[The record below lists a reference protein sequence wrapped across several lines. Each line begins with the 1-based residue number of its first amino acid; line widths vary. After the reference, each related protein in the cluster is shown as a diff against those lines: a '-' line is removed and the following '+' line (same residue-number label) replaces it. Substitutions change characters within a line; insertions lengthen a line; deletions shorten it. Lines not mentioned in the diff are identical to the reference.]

1 MSNFNEFELD
11 LQNEKIQNE
20 AAAERSKFTTIDCVV
35 SSLFNCPTLK
45 CPTKGAAVCPQPPK
59 PVDTRNQC
67 STTSSCRTTF
77 KK

>member
-20 AAAERSKFTTIDCVV
+20 AASERVKFTTWDCVA
-35 SSLFNCPTLK
+35 SSIFNCPTLK
-45 CPTKGAAVCPQPPK
+45 CPTKGVLVCPQPPK
-59 PVDTRNQC
+59 PVNTKSQC
-67 STTSSCRTTF
+67 SSTASCRTTF